1 MPGRVQCSSL
11 GQPGK
16 FSPWLS
22 ACALPYLAP
31 DWSAPPRPP
40 SPRCRNTVHMLA
52 PGEGIYST
60 FMDGGYKLM
69 WGTSMACPMVAGAAA
84 LLQAAALRWVG
95 WGWGA
100 SM

>member
-1 MPGRVQCSSL
+1 
-11 GQPGK
+11 
-16 FSPWLS
+16 
-22 ACALPYLAP
+22 
-31 DWSAPPRPP
+31 
-40 SPRCRNTVHMLA
+40 MLA

-95 WGWGA
+95 LRARLRALEHPCPCDACCAVW
-100 SM
+100 